1 MFLKHLHSGDLIEV
15 VNVAALFDPCEQNV
29 SGRFHHG
36 EEMQEI
42 ESFSKENLV
51 FPSGEA
57 LPKCW
62 VNPHYRS

>member
-1 MFLKHLHSGDLIEV
+1 MFLKHINSGDLIEV
-15 VNVAALFDPCEQNV
+15 VDIAALFDPFKHEV

-36 EEMQEI
+36 EEMQEV
-42 ESFSKENLV
+42 ESFTKEGLV

-62 VNPHYRS
+62 VNPKYRS